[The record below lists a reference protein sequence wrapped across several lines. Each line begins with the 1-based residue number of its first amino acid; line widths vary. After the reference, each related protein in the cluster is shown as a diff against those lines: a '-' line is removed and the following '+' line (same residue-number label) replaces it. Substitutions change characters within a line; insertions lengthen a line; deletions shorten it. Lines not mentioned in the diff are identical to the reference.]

1 MVLLCSRCWF
11 EPKRSKSE
19 CSVLL
24 VVEHRYLRWVT
35 VGGATK
41 AKPATNASFF
51 VAIVGLLMSICSH
64 FIPAAA
70 APICFEKGVL
80 PNTVRSN
87 TALSAMI
94 PEADM
99 SEEQLKIRGM
109 VDKWHEVRM
118 LTREEAAAQLDGEW
132 LEAHTRFYDK
142 YDADMELMLEI
153 KEKVATMIEPPQVQK
168 KGLKQRKRDKWARV
182 QAREAAAKAK

>member
-1 MVLLCSRCWF
+1 M
-11 EPKRSKSE
+11 
-19 CSVLL
+19 SV
-24 VVEHRYLRWVT
+24 V
-35 VGGATK
+35 
-41 AKPATNASFF
+41 
-51 VAIVGLLMSICSH
+51 CSH
-64 FIPAAA
+64 CKFLLP
-70 APICFEKGVL
+70 PILFSKGVL
-80 PNTVRSN
+80 PNTVTRSN

-153 KEKVATMIEPPQVQK
+153 KEKVATMIEPPQIQK

-182 QAREAAAKAK
+182 QAREAAAAANSK